1 MRIITLLA
9 ATLGLAQAAPQWLR
23 YPAISPNGE
32 TIVFTRGADLYTVPS
47 SGGEARSL
55 TQHLARDYHPI
66 WSPDGKSIAFASNR
80 HGNFDVF
87 LISAKGGKAK
97 RITFHSQNDIPTS
110 FTPDGKKVIFESTR
124 IDAPESLDIPNRR
137 VGETYLAPVSGGRIT
152 KLLAIP
158 SENVNFSPSGKQF
171 LYHDRKGY
179 EDPWRKH
186 HTSSVTRDVWLYDW
200 DKKSHRKI
208 TNFVGEDRNPV
219 WIDNK
224 EFLYLSEKSG
234 CFNIWQSS
242 IKKNTKPKQLTTFDK
257 HPVRFL
263 SRSKNGKIAFSH
275 HGNIFVQ
282 EKGNEAPKKI
292 RVTIQTDD
300 KTNSEMVKLSN
311 SITEMVVSP
320 KGNEI
325 AFIARGEIFVTSID
339 HKTTKRITNTPEQE
353 RSVSFHP
360 EGRQLVYASERNN
373 SWNLYTTS
381 IAREE
386 EKSFYLSTT
395 LTEETLLAGD
405 DETFQPIWSPDGKQI
420 AYLQDRVQLRVYDV
434 EKKTST
440 TLHDGSRSYSYSDG
454 DIEYSWSPDSKNLLT
469 MLLQKQR
476 WTENVFLVAADGKSE
491 PIDLSRNGYYDMAPQ
506 WSWNGEAALWI
517 SNRHGKKSHGSWGSE
532 LDIYAGFLTNRAHR
546 LFQLTE
552 AERDEIKDED
562 WEKLFEEKKKLDPE
576 GVEDRI
582 ERLSIHSTNLEGAV
596 VAPNGRT
603 VFYMGSERE
612 KFQIW
617 SHDFYKKET
626 KLLTSLGGAGG
637 SGSTDIQISEDGKN
651 LFVLAGGSLHK
662 IGTGDGKSKSLSYA
676 SEITFDLAAERTE
689 MFQHIWRQ
697 VREKFHRTDIHGTDW
712 DFYGKEYKK
721 LLPAINNNY
730 DFAEMV
736 SEMLGELDASH
747 TGCFYRPSFN
757 TGDST
762 ASLGIYHDWNHNGP
776 GIRIL
781 EVIPRSPL
789 DLIDEKLPAG
799 TIIEKING
807 NKIAAGENHIKRLNR
822 KAGERVL
829 LSFFNPADNKRW
841 EEVIR
846 LISGGQEGE
855 LLYRR
860 WLKKMRQ
867 KTEELSGGKLGYVH
881 VRQMNDSGFRDT
893 FASVFGHHSDKNA
906 LIVDTRFN
914 GGGWLT
920 EDLTTF
926 LSGKTFLR
934 FYPRGQSNMGG
945 EPLFRWTKPSAVIMG
960 EGNYSDAH
968 LFPFAYK
975 TLEIGKLVGM
985 PVPGTGT
992 AVWWE
997 RLHDRTIIFG
1007 IPQVST
1013 IGPNGNYLENTQLE
1027 PDIKVANNPED
1038 RESGKDRQLE
1048 TAVKHLLSLPAPK
1061 PWTFPKGQ

>member
-32 TIVFTRGADLYTVPS
+32 TIVFTHGADLYTVPS
-47 SGGEARSL
+47 SGGEARAL
-55 TQHLARDYHPI
+55 TQHIAHDFQPV

-80 HGNFDVF
+80 HGNYDVF
-87 LISAKGGKAK
+87 FISAKGGKAT
-97 RITFHSQNDIPTS
+97 RLTFHSQNDIPTA
-110 FTPDGKKVIFESTR
+110 FTPDGKHVIFESTR
-124 IDAPESLDIPNRR
+124 IDSPESLDIPNRR
-137 VGETYLAPVSGGRIT
+137 VGETYLAPVAGGRIT
-152 KLLAIP
+152 RLLAIP

-186 HTSSVTRDVWLYDW
+186 HTSSVTRDVWLYDLES
-200 DKKSHRKI
+200 KAHRKI
-208 TNFVGEDRNPV
+208 TDFPGEDRNPV
-219 WIDNK
+219 WTNNQH
-224 EFLYLSEKSG
+224 FLYLSEQSG
-234 CFNIWQSS
+234 CFNIWQRS
-242 IKKNTKPKQLTTFDK
+242 IKKNAKPKQLTTFDK

-263 SRSKNGKIAFSH
+263 SRSKNGTIAFGH
-275 HGNIFVQ
+275 HGDIYVQ
-282 EKGNEAPKKI
+282 EKGSEAPKKI
-292 RVTIQTDD
+292 RVSIQADD
-300 KTNSEMVKLSN
+300 KVNSEVVKLSN

-339 HKTTKRITNTPEQE
+339 HKTTRRITNTPEQE

-360 EGRQLVYASERNN
+360 EGRKLVYASERNK

-381 IAREE
+381 IERED
-386 EKSFYLSTT
+386 EKSFCLSTV
-395 LTEETLLAGD
+395 LKEETLLASD
-405 DETFQPIWSPDGKQI
+405 DETFQPLWSPDGKLI
-420 AYLQDRVQLRVYDV
+420 AYIQDRVQLRVYDV
-434 EKKTST
+434 EKKASI

-454 DIEYSWSPDSKNLLT
+454 DIDYSWSPDSKNLLT

-476 WTENVFLVAADGKSE
+476 WAENIFMIAADGKSA
-491 PIDLSRNGYYDMAPQ
+491 PFDVSQNGYYDMAPQ
-506 WSWNGEAALWI
+506 WAWNGEAAVWI
-517 SNRHGKKSHGSWGSE
+517 SNRHGKKSHASWGSE

-546 LFQLTE
+546 LFKLSE

-562 WEKLFEEKKKLDPE
+562 WEKEFEKETPLDLE
-576 GVEDRI
+576 GVEDRM
-582 ERLSIHSTNLEGAV
+582 ERLSTHSTNMEGAV
-596 VAPNGRT
+596 VAPNGRK
-603 VFYMGSERE
+603 VFYMGTERE
-612 KFQIW
+612 KYQIW

-637 SGSTDIQISEDGKN
+637 SGPTDIQISEDGKN
-651 LFVLAGGSLHK
+651 LFVLAGGNLQK
-662 IGTGDGKSKSLSYA
+662 IGTDDGKSKSLSYD
-676 SEITFDLAAERTE
+676 SEITFDNAAERAE

-697 VREKFHRTDIHGTDW
+697 VREKFHRTDLHGVDW
-712 DFYGKEYKK
+712 DFYGKEYEQF
-721 LLPAINNNY
+721 LPAINNNY
-730 DFAEMV
+730 DFSEMV

-747 TGCFYRPSFN
+747 TGCFYRPSFK

-762 ASLGIYHDWNHNGP
+762 ASLGIFHDFNHEGP

-789 DLIDEKLPAG
+789 DLLDNEIPDG
-799 TIIEKING
+799 TIIEKLNG
-807 NKIAAGENHIKRLNR
+807 EEIKAGENHLKRLNR
-822 KAGERVL
+822 IAGERVL
-829 LSFFNPADNKRW
+829 LSLFNPADGKRW
-841 EEVIR
+841 EEIIR
-846 LISGGQEGE
+846 LISGGEESE

-860 WLKKMRQ
+860 WIKKMRK

-881 VRQMNDSGFRDT
+881 VRQMDDSGFRDAY
-893 FASVFGHHSDKNA
+893 ASIFGKYTDKDA

-926 LSGKTFLR
+926 LSGQTFLK
-934 FYPRGQSNMGG
+934 FFPRGQGNMGG

-968 LFPFAYK
+968 LFPYAYK
-975 TLEIGKLVGM
+975 TLKIGKLVGM

-997 RLHDRTIIFG
+997 RLHDRSIIFG

-1013 IGPNGNYLENTQLE
+1013 IGVDGNYLENTQLE

-1038 RESGKDRQLE
+1038 REAGKDRQLE
-1048 TAVKHLLSLPAPK
+1048 SAVKHLLSLPAQK
-1061 PWTFPKGQ
+1061 PWPFPKGE

>member
-1 MRIITLLA
+1 MRIITFLA
-9 ATLGLAQAAPQWLR
+9 AAVGIAQAEPQWLR
-23 YPAISPNGE
+23 YPAISPDGN
-32 TIVFTRGADLYTVPS
+32 TIVFTHGADLYTVPS
-47 SGGEARSL
+47 KGGEARQL
-55 TQHLARDYHPI
+55 TQHLARDFEPV

-80 HGNFDVF
+80 HGNYDVF
-87 LISAKGGKAK
+87 LIPAKGGPSK
-97 RITFHSQNDIPTS
+97 RLTFHSSNDIPTS
-110 FTPDGKKVIFESTR
+110 FTPDGKQVIFESAR
-124 IDAPESLDIPNRR
+124 MDAPHSYDIPTRR
-137 VGETYLAPVSGGRIT
+137 NGETYLAPVAGGRIT

-158 SENVNFSPSGKQF
+158 SEKVNFSPSGKQF
-171 LYHDRKGY
+171 LYHDRKGF

-186 HTSSVTRDVWLYDW
+186 HTSSVTRDVWLYDIE
-200 DKKSHRKI
+200 KKSHRKI
-208 TNFVGEDRNPV
+208 TDFLGEDRNPV
-219 WIDNK
+219 WINNEK
-224 EFLYLSEKSG
+224 FLYLSEQSG
-234 CFNIWQSS
+234 CFNIWQRS
-242 IKKNTKPKQLTTFDK
+242 IKKGAKPKQLTTFDK

-263 SRSKNGKIAFSH
+263 SRSKGGKVVFGH
-275 HGNIFVQ
+275 HGSIFVQ
-282 EKGNEAPKKI
+282 EKAKEAPRKI
-292 RVTIQTDD
+292 KVTIQADD
-300 KTNSEMVKLSN
+300 KANAELVKLSN
-311 SITEMVVSP
+311 GITEMVVSP

-325 AFIARGEIFVTSID
+325 AFIARGEVFVTSIE

-353 RSVSFHP
+353 RSISFHP

-373 SWNLYTTS
+373 SWNLYTTK

-386 EKSFYLSTT
+386 EKSFYLSTV
-395 LTEETLLAGD
+395 LTEETLIAGD
-405 DETFQPIWSPDGKQI
+405 EETFQPLYSPDGKSI

-434 EKKTST
+434 EKKTSV
-440 TLHDGSRSYSYSDG
+440 TLHDGSRSYSYIDG
-454 DIEYSWSPDSKNLLT
+454 DIAYSWSPDSKNLLT
-469 MLLQKQR
+469 MLLQKNR
-476 WTENVFLVAADGKSE
+476 WTENIFMVAADGKSK
-491 PIDLSRNGYYDMAPQ
+491 PIDISRNGYYDMNPQ
-506 WSWNGEAALWI
+506 WAWNGEAALWV
-517 SNRHGKKSHGSWGSE
+517 SNRHGKKSHGSWGYE

-562 WEKLFEEKKKLDPE
+562 WEKLFEDKKTLDLE

-596 VAPNGRT
+596 VAPNGRK
-603 VFYMGSERE
+603 VFYMGSERK

-626 KLLTSLGGAGG
+626 KLLTTLGGSG
-637 SGSTDIQISEDGKN
+637 SGSTDIQMSEDGKN
-651 LFVLAGGSLHK
+651 IFVLAGGSLHK
-662 IGTGDGKSKSLSYA
+662 IGTGDGKSKSLSYS

-697 VREKFHRTDIHGTDW
+697 TREKFHRTDFHGTDW
-712 DFYGKEYKK
+712 DFYGREYKQ

-747 TGCFYRPSFN
+747 TGCFYRPTFSA
-757 TGDST
+757 GDST
-762 ASLGIYHDWNHNGP
+762 ASLGIFHDLNHQGA

-781 EVIPRSPL
+781 EVIARSPL
-789 DLIDEKLPAG
+789 DLLDEPIPSG
-799 TIIEKING
+799 TVIEKING
-807 NKIAAGENHIKRLNR
+807 NAIEAGVNHFKLLNR

-829 LSFFNPADNKRW
+829 LSFFNPEDGKRW
-841 EEVIR
+841 DEIIR
-846 LISGGQEGE
+846 LISSGEEGE

-860 WLKKMRQ
+860 WTKRMRL
-867 KTEELSGGKLGYVH
+867 KTEELSGGKLGWVH
-881 VRQMNDSGFRDT
+881 VRSMNDSGFRDA
-893 FASVFGHHSDKNA
+893 FASVFGHHADKDA

-926 LSGKTFLR
+926 LSGHTFLK
-934 FYPRGQSNMGG
+934 FFPRGQGNMGG
-945 EPLFRWTKPSAVIMG
+945 EPIFRWTKPSAVIMG

-975 TLEIGKLVGM
+975 TLKIGKLVGM

-997 RLHDRTIIFG
+997 RLHDRSIIFG

-1013 IGPNGNYLENTQLE
+1013 IGPDGNYLENTQLE

-1038 RESGKDRQLE
+1038 RENGKDRQLE
-1048 TAVKHLLSLPAPK
+1048 AAVKHLLSLPKEK
-1061 PWTFPKGQ
+1061 PWPFPKGK